1 MENLLL
7 DASGD
12 GFVKVDDSIDF
23 NPPPISS
30 HEAAT
35 GFEGEFTE
43 TVIIEGTESVMSSSN
58 RVPTVQDK

>member
-1 MENLLL
+1 MEDLL

-12 GFVKVDDSIDF
+12 GIVHVDDSLDF

-43 TVIIEGTESVMSSSN
+43 TVIIEDTESNVALSN
-58 RVPTVQDK
+58 RVPAVQEK

>member
-1 MENLLL
+1 M
-7 DASGD
+7 
-12 GFVKVDDSIDF
+12 DDSIDF

-43 TVIIEGTESVMSSSN
+43 TVIIEGNEEPLQTIN
-58 RVPTVQDK
+58 KVPEKQEKLVKAPDMMQ